1 MYKYNKNDKFQT
13 QYMLA
18 PHPDQQKDVIARSG
32 CRMATTSF
40 ILWRQRPF
48 PPGRA

>member
-1 MYKYNKNDKFQT
+1 
-13 QYMLA
+13 MLA